1 MRASGPVE
9 ALLHATESLAFAR
22 FTRDGV
28 LVDSNPR
35 FRQVCQVGDQP
46 VTLPDL
52 VVEGQRAEMARLLQG
67 GDIPGQRRNVHFAAG
82 LQVPVSL
89 LVSWAWD
96 GDGLLL
102 IGEQPFTD
110 DQATAAALARLTSR
124 IAELARENA
133 KKNAQLQQA
142 LEDLQQAQTMLVH
155 REKMAA
161 LGQMT
166 AGVAHELNT
175 PLAYVKNNVH
185 LLGEGIEALLGLVN
199 LFGEDLDAIEAAQPE
214 LFEMIMDRIEVIDLP
229 ALGVRLPELL
239 ESIDNGVQRAGQLVA
254 GLRTF
259 SRVDEAENKTVD
271 LNESLSSVVEVV
283 GFLARQTDT
292 ALTVD
297 WGDLP
302 PVTCS
307 PGHLNQA
314 VLNMLT
320 NAIQASS
327 PGGKVSMSTRLADRE
342 VLITIADD
350 GPGVPEGLAD
360 RIFDPFFTT
369 RPVGEGTGLGLSIA
383 HTIVA
388 AHGGNIVLERP
399 DAGGAA
405 FVVHLPLAA
414 GVLP

>member
-1 MRASGPVE
+1 
-9 ALLHATESLAFAR
+9 
-22 FTRDGV
+22 
-28 LVDSNPR
+28 
-35 FRQVCQVGDQP
+35 
-46 VTLPDL
+46 
-52 VVEGQRAEMARLLQG
+52 LLQG
-67 GDIPGQRRNVHFAAG
+67 GDIPSQHRNVHFTAG
-82 LQVPVSL
+82 VQVPISL

-96 GDGLLL
+96 DDELVL
-102 IGEQPFTD
+102 IGEQPVTD
-110 DQATAAALARLTSR
+110 DQALAAALVKLNSR

-133 KKNAQLQQA
+133 KKSAQLQQA

-214 LFEMIMDRIEVIDLP
+214 LFEMIMDRIETIDLP

-239 ESIDNGVQRAGQLVA
+239 ESIDNGVQRAGRLVT

-259 SRVDEAENKTVD
+259 SRVDEAENKTID
-271 LNESLSSVVEVV
+271 LNESLSSVVEMV
-283 GFLARQTDT
+283 GFLVRRTDT
-292 ALTVD
+292 ALSVD
-297 WGDLP
+297 WGELP

-314 VLNMLT
+314 VLNILT

-327 PGGKVSMSTRLADRE
+327 PGGKVLLSTRLADRE
-342 VLITIADD
+342 VLIAVVDD

-388 AHGGNIVLERP
+388 AHGGNITLERP
-399 DAGGAA
+399 VTGGAA